1 MLVLRKRIIGIFVP
15 GKFVT
20 VRLWKASRKEELVY
34 INLFLIDLPSFSL
47 RGAPLKCVVSIW
59 ALGNAL
65 ANNTFQKEASL
76 THTGLIA
83 F

>member
-1 MLVLRKRIIGIFVP
+1 MLVLRMLIIEIFVP

-20 VRLWKASRKEELVY
+20 VQLWEASRKEELVY

-47 RGAPLKCVVSIW
+47 REAPLKCVVSIW
-59 ALGNAL
+59 ALGDAD

-76 THTGLIA
+76 THTRCKIL
-83 F
+83 